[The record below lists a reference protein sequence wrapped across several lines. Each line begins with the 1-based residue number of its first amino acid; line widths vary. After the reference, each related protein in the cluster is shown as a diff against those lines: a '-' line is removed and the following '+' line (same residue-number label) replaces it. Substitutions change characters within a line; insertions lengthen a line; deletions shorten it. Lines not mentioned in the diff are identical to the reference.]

1 MNRPMSEDDLH
12 AYVDGLLPA
21 ARRAE
26 VKAYLA
32 RNPEIAERFARI
44 GQQRDALRAALGPIA
59 AEPVPPQLN
68 LEHMV
73 LSRRRPRWPDWRAAA
88 AACLLVFA
96 GATGGW
102 ILRGTATE
110 ERVGIAALAEEAN
123 DAYAVFAPDS
133 GRAVEIPAADSATL
147 VGWVEDRLARPISVP
162 DLSAT
167 GYRFIGGRLVATGHG
182 PAALLMYDNA
192 QGSRIAVF
200 MRPMVHA
207 DQNAPMAGHRKGDV
221 VGFAWAENG
230 MGYSLV
236 GGPEAATNLHPIADE
251 ARRQFRL
258 KS

>member
-1 MNRPMSEDDLH
+1 MSRPTSEDDLH

-21 ARRAE
+21 ARRADVE
-26 VKAYLA
+26 AYLA
-32 RNPEIAERFARI
+32 GNPEVAERFARI
-44 GQQRDALRAALGPIA
+44 GQQRDALRTALGAIA
-59 AEPVPPQLN
+59 AAPVPPQLN

-73 LSRRRPRWPDWRAAA
+73 SSRRRPRWPDWRAAA
-88 AACLLVFA
+88 AACLLFSA

-102 ILRGTATE
+102 MLRGTTTE
-110 ERVGIAALAEEAN
+110 ERVGITALAEEAN
-123 DAYAVFAPDS
+123 DAYAVFAPDG

-147 VGWVEDRLARPISVP
+147 VSWVEDRLARPILLP

-167 GYRFIGGRLVATGHG
+167 GYRFIGGRVIATGHG

-192 QGSRIAVF
+192 QGGRIAVF
-200 MRPMVHA
+200 MRPMLHA
-207 DQNAPMAGHRKGDV
+207 DQSAPMARHRKGDA

-236 GGPEAATNLHPIADE
+236 GGSGAATNLHPIADE